1 MKIKEGYV
9 LREVA
14 GTWIVL
20 PLSSKTISFK
30 GMLTLNNSGI
40 MLWNILEKGCS
51 EENLTDALTSEY
63 EVSEEQAKADVE
75 EFIAKL
81 AKAGCIE
88 E

>member
-14 GTWIVL
+14 GMWVVL
-20 PLSSKTISFK
+20 PLSSRTISFK
-30 GMLTLNNSGI
+30 GMLTLNDSGI
-40 MLWNILEKGCS
+40 MLWNVLEKGCS
-51 EENLTDALTSEY
+51 KEALTEALTSSY
-63 EVSEEQAKADVE
+63 DVSEEQAKADVD